1 MHLVLFLFGDGIQWG
16 AVEIVFAVFYFSEV
30 DVVAFGADEVD
41 FVEFGFVVLCD
52 YFVALLF

>member
-30 DVVAFGADEVD
+30 DMVAFGTDEVD

-52 YFVALLF
+52 DGVTLFY